1 MAPYPL
7 HIRFCAVVHVYSS
20 HAHVTMRTETSKF
33 RTPRL
38 LVENTA
44 TEARGTERMAA
55 AGGAKT
61 EAVSYRRQWRLG
73 RGVHGAHSHL
83 PQLLAPPA
91 QSREGGRRQGERW
104 GACKRCT
111 FLLVV
116 LDTPSCRRGFGRAG
130 YKHVRTK
137 KRRRVP
143 IGSRGLLA
151 RGATLGGVLQEF
163 RVAYMARL
171 PSAIS
176 HPLRL
181 FPPTNIL
188 TSARWL
194 KKGVSSEDTAHSFW
208 AHRQTLCQ
216 SS

>member
-1 MAPYPL
+1 
-7 HIRFCAVVHVYSS
+7 
-20 HAHVTMRTETSKF
+20 MRTETSKF

-38 LVENTA
+38 LVEDTA

-116 LDTPSCRRGFGRAG
+116 LDT
-130 YKHVRTK
+130 H
-137 KRRRVP
+137 
-143 IGSRGLLA
+143 I
-151 RGATLGGVLQEF
+151 
-163 RVAYMARL
+163 M
-171 PSAIS
+171 
-176 HPLRL
+176 
-181 FPPTNIL
+181 
-188 TSARWL
+188 SAR
-194 KKGVSSEDTAHSFW
+194 V
-208 AHRQTLCQ
+208 RQGRLQACEN
-216 SS
+216 